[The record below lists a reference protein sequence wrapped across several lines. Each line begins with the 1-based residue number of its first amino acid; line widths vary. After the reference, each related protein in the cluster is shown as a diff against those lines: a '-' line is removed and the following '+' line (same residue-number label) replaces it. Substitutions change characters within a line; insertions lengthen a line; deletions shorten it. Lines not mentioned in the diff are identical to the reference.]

1 MSLRLLGALLS
12 GLLLAACGGQK
23 GSRPNVV
30 LVLVDQ
36 LRQDAADT
44 WMSETRMATLSV
56 KVVPGAKRDEITGR
70 LGDAIK
76 VRVSAAPENG
86 KANAACASV
95 LAAALGVKLSQIRL
109 VRGQTQPR
117 KVFEIE
123 GLTQADLDARVGGL
137 CG

>member
-44 WMSETRMATLSV
+44 WMSETRALAERGIV
-56 KVVPGAKRDEITGR
+56 F
-70 LGDAIK
+70 
-76 VRVSAAPENG
+76 
-86 KANAACASV
+86 ANARSV
-95 LAAALGVKLSQIRL
+95 APA
-109 VRGQTQPR
+109 
-117 KVFEIE
+117 
-123 GLTQADLDARVGGL
+123 GLMAPPAKARTRRD
-137 CG
+137 